1 MTRKLLPLLLLLAL
15 LTGCAA
21 PAFEGSKVT
30 NEDGFTLS
38 DSILNQQ
45 EEAVLSLHAGDALEV
60 ELAHAAG
67 NVDLLV
73 SQDGAEPIY
82 RGTAQ
87 TNASF
92 TLSIPQ
98 DGDYRIGVTG
108 HSARGSVILRIVSAV
123 DRH

>member
-1 MTRKLLPLLLLLAL
+1 MTHKLLPLLLLLAL

-21 PAFEGSKVT
+21 PAFEGSKML

-38 DSILNQQ
+38 YSILNRQ
-45 EEAVLSLHAGDALEV
+45 EEAVLSLRAGDALEV

-92 TLSIPQ
+92 ALNIPL

-108 HSARGSVILRIVSAV
+108 HSAQGSVSFHIVSAV